1 MDRTNYTDDF
11 SAWLR
16 KDKFTI
22 LSGFIFALLPNILGI
37 VKQILPNI
45 RFYDNLIWDV
55 LYYNLQHIVNI
66 GILLWFFIMLTRR
79 SFLMTSDDEKEGSL
93 HEYVK
98 MQFGESST
106 LAQNTPHNLYERLRE
121 GVKQFYYSW
130 MAVWGVWL
138 ILYILIFVFSVYKY
152 LIARSKGD
160 LIIDLSDMSLF
171 RMESLLENFLN
182 LVNSFILLFIYLVI
196 TVSTVR
202 VGRLAPGSHRVMHS
216 SIAILVFI
224 GAGCFFIDMFSLSQS
239 ISGEAYQQIQYYLRL
254 VIGIIAAISF
264 MAVLGRLNTNFL
276 NIPQWMMISLYLYAA
291 IQVAY
296 PITYDPYYFR
306 PDKQNEIA
314 TIKNGLRDNDSC
326 YMTEL
331 KYTNRK
337 DTLYYISIQRTADS
351 KPDTIMS
358 QGVNYQTTCDSFN
371 LKGYICYTV
380 PSNKICQ
387 LSKNKKNDEEIKKYR
402 SIIKKKEKLFPYI
415 DILEMLLFYFALLG
429 KAFLFSV
436 LLWVNRRNRF
446 LFFLIHKAN
455 TLSDSEIMLR
465 RFNKY
470 YVGCMDKDSNS

>member
-1 MDRTNYTDDF
+1 MERTNHNDDF

-22 LSGFIFALLPNILGI
+22 LSGFIFALLPNILGF
-37 VKQILPNI
+37 VKQFLPDAETC
-45 RFYDNLIWDV
+45 DNLVWDV
-55 LYYNLQHIVNI
+55 LYYNLKHIVNI
-66 GILLWFFIMLTRR
+66 GILLWFFIMLTRK
-79 SFLMTSDDEKEGSL
+79 SFLMNSDDVREESL

-138 ILYILIFVFSVYKY
+138 ILYILVFVFSVYKF
-152 LIARSKGD
+152 LIARSEGD

-202 VGRLAPGSHRVMHS
+202 VGRLAPGGHRNMHS
-216 SIAILVFI
+216 SIAVLIFL
-224 GAGCFFIDMFSLSQS
+224 GAGCFFIDMFSLSQL
-239 ISGEAYQQIQYYLRL
+239 ISGEAYQQIQCYLRL
-254 VIGIIAAISF
+254 VIGIIAAISL

-276 NIPQWMMISLYLYAA
+276 NIPQWMMLSLYLYAA
-291 IQVAY
+291 IQVVY

-306 PDKQNEIA
+306 PDKQDEIVA
-314 TIKNGLRDNDSC
+314 LKNQLNGKRPC
-326 YMTEL
+326 PKTGRECAIG
-331 KYTNRK
+331 K
-337 DTLYYISIQRTADS
+337 DTLYYVSILKAPVSNLDS
-351 KPDTIMS
+351 VML
-358 QGVNYQTTCDSFN
+358 QGVNSSEQSDNFC
-371 LKGYICYTV
+371 LKGYAYFHS
-380 PSNKICQ
+380 PSIGPQ
-387 LSKNKKNDEEIKKYR
+387 LPEYKEGDEKTKKYR
-402 SIIKKKEKLFPYI
+402 KIIEKKDKLFPHI
-415 DILEMLLFYFALLG
+415 DILETLLFYFALLG

-470 YVGCMDKDSNS
+470 YVGCMDKDSDS